1 MFPSYTETLAEFL
14 QHQEGTKELQD
25 IKDKFALF
33 PNFDLYNLDINM
45 WEIFKEDNL
54 YKEIG
59 AETEHLFMYYLNR
72 LTDNLLIKYVPKIN
86 LFISNFNTLFDRKLK
101 LSGDGK
107 NHYYLNPMQDNT
119 EANIVMQNV
128 TDYNDN
134 RDIALAMFKSSPEIM
149 KQIFELQDLY
159 NDCLNEFSKLF
170 IGIL

>member
-25 IKDKFALF
+25 IQAKFALF
-33 PNFDLYNLDINM
+33 PKFNLYNLDINM
-45 WEIFKEDNL
+45 WEMFKEDNL
-54 YKEIG
+54 YREIG

>member
-25 IKDKFALF
+25 VKDKFALF
-33 PNFDLYNLDINM
+33 PNFNLYNLDINM
-45 WEIFKEDNL
+45 WEMFKEDNL

-170 IGIL
+170 MGIL

>member
-25 IKDKFALF
+25 IQDKFALF

-45 WEIFKEDNL
+45 WKMFKEDNL
-54 YKEIG
+54 YREIG

-170 IGIL
+170 MGIL

>member
-1 MFPSYTETLAEFL
+1 MFPSYTETLDEFL

-25 IKDKFALF
+25 IQAKFALF
-33 PNFDLYNLDINM
+33 PKFNLYNLDINM
-45 WEIFKEDNL
+45 WEMFKEDNL
-54 YKEIG
+54 YREIG

-128 TDYNDN
+128 TDYSDN

>member
-25 IKDKFALF
+25 IQDKFALF

-45 WEIFKEDNL
+45 WEMFKEDNL
-54 YKEIG
+54 YREIG

-86 LFISNFNTLFDRKLK
+86 LFISNFNTLFERKLK

-159 NDCLNEFSKLF
+159 NDCLKEFSKLF
-170 IGIL
+170 MGIL

>member
-25 IKDKFALF
+25 IQDKFALF

-45 WEIFKEDNL
+45 WEMFKEDNL

-119 EANIVMQNV
+119 EANIVMQNI

-170 IGIL
+170 MGIL

>member
-25 IKDKFALF
+25 IQDKFALF
-33 PNFDLYNLDINM
+33 PNFNLYNLDINM
-45 WEIFKEDNL
+45 WEMFKEDNL

-107 NHYYLNPMQDNT
+107 NHYYLNRMQDNT

-170 IGIL
+170 MGIL

>member
-25 IKDKFALF
+25 IQDKFALF

-45 WEIFKEDNL
+45 WEMFKEDNL
-54 YKEIG
+54 YREIG
-59 AETEHLFMYYLNR
+59 AETEHLFMHYLNR

-170 IGIL
+170 MGIL

>member
-1 MFPSYTETLAEFL
+1 MFPSYTETLDEFL
-14 QHQEGTKELQD
+14 KHKEGTKELQD
-25 IKDKFALF
+25 IQDKFALF

-45 WEIFKEDNL
+45 WKMFKEDNL
-54 YKEIG
+54 YREIG
-59 AETEHLFMYYLNR
+59 AETEHLFMHYLNR

-170 IGIL
+170 MGIL

>member
-14 QHQEGTKELQD
+14 QHQEGTKELQY
-25 IKDKFALF
+25 IQDKFALF

-45 WEIFKEDNL
+45 WEMFKEDNL

-107 NHYYLNPMQDNT
+107 NHY
-119 EANIVMQNV
+119 
-128 TDYNDN
+128 
-134 RDIALAMFKSSPEIM
+134 
-149 KQIFELQDLY
+149 
-159 NDCLNEFSKLF
+159 
-170 IGIL
+170 

>member
-25 IKDKFALF
+25 IQVKFALF

-45 WEIFKEDNL
+45 WKMFKEDNL
-54 YKEIG
+54 YREIG

-119 EANIVMQNV
+119 EASIVMQNV

-170 IGIL
+170 MGIL

>member
-170 IGIL
+170 MGIL

>member
-25 IKDKFALF
+25 IQDKFALF
-33 PNFDLYNLDINM
+33 PKFDLYKLDIDM
-45 WEIFKEDNL
+45 WEMFKEDNL
-54 YKEIG
+54 YREIG

-86 LFISNFNTLFDRKLK
+86 LFISNFNALFDRKLK

-119 EANIVMQNV
+119 EAKLVMQNV
-128 TDYNDN
+128 TDYEDN

-170 IGIL
+170 MGIL

>member
-25 IKDKFALF
+25 IQDKFALF

-45 WEIFKEDNL
+45 WEMFKEDNL

-86 LFISNFNTLFDRKLK
+86 VFISNFNTLFDRKLK

-119 EANIVMQNV
+119 EASIVMQNV

>member
-25 IKDKFALF
+25 IQDKFALF

-45 WEIFKEDNL
+45 WEMFKEDNL
-54 YKEIG
+54 YREIG

-86 LFISNFNTLFDRKLK
+86 LFISNFNTLFERKLK

-170 IGIL
+170 MGIL

>member
-25 IKDKFALF
+25 IQDKFALF
-33 PNFDLYNLDINM
+33 PKFDLYKLDIDM
-45 WEIFKEDNL
+45 WEMFKEDNL
-54 YKEIG
+54 YREIG
-59 AETEHLFMYYLNR
+59 AETEHLFIYYLNR

-86 LFISNFNTLFDRKLK
+86 LFISNFNVLFDRKLK

-128 TDYNDN
+128 TDYEDN
-134 RDIALAMFKSSPEIM
+134 RDVALAMFKSSPEIM

-170 IGIL
+170 MGIL